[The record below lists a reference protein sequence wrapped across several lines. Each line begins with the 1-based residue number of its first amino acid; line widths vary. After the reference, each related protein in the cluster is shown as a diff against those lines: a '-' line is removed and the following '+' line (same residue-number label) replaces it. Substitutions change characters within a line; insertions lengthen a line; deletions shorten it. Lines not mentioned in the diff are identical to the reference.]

1 MAIGNGM
8 CGFLVFNGTT
18 LCGVY
23 KKWCVEQIKQEN
35 KNDYA
40 VSVDTPDRQLRHLCL
55 DCY

>member
-40 VSVDTPDRQLRHLCL
+40 VFVDTPDR
-55 DCY
+55 

>member
-23 KKWCVEQIKQEN
+23 EKWCVEQIKQEN

-40 VSVDTPDRQLRHLCL
+40 VSVDTPDR
-55 DCY
+55 